1 MEIWQL
7 YKEYT
12 ASWVRGLVRTRGVV
26 VEDIDAVI
34 DALEHVREGVELL
47 STSSRRWADLE
58 EWPQTELAPRLLAT
72 IEVKA
77 TA

>member
-34 DALEHVREGVELL
+34 DALEQVREGVELL
-47 STSSRRWADLE
+47 STGLTSMGRSGGM
-58 EWPQTELAPRLLAT
+58 APDGAGPPAARHH
-72 IEVKA
+72 
-77 TA
+77 